1 MFIGILISFA
11 VCIAI
16 NFAVIILLSLAGV
29 QNAAI
34 ISIVSC
40 LSISL
45 FFAIY
50 SFRKD
55 PRGRLRNPDFHKY
68 FATNFVIILLIT
80 YLFNYL

>member
-1 MFIGILISFA
+1 MLLGLIISFA
-11 VCIAI
+11 ICIAI
-16 NFAVIILLSLAGV
+16 NFAVVILLSLAGI

-40 LSISL
+40 LAISL

-50 SFRKD
+50 TFRKD
-55 PRGRLRNPDFHKY
+55 PRGRIRNPDFHKY
-68 FATNFVIILLIT
+68 FATNFVIILIIT